1 MGFLLNFQLN
11 SQFIK
16 CFLKFFKGSS
26 RENISLKFAFNSSLF
41 ESILRC
47 ASHYEGR
54 DEKIMVK
61 KKRNK
66 SNLINNGRTLNV
78 ECKNGGRCIKGLR
91 TMGDMNC
98 TGCEKN
104 INQES

>member
-1 MGFLLNFQLN
+1 
-11 SQFIK
+11 
-16 CFLKFFKGSS
+16 
-26 RENISLKFAFNSSLF
+26 
-41 ESILRC
+41 
-47 ASHYEGR
+47 
-54 DEKIMVK
+54 MVK

-66 SNLINNGRTLNV
+66 SNLINKGRTLNV

-104 INQES
+104 INQEA